1 MIGLAQSVDD
11 DWATLEADF
20 TRFYGHD
27 LRQLCWGSSP
37 WGCRRLL
44 AHVVNLPPDSATV
57 RARMKAPLG
66 WDNSTEMQAATVDS
80 IRHLTDVMVAI
91 NSERPP
97 DALPRVVRPYE
108 EAPVLESVSLA
119 AFGDLIKME

>member
-1 MIGLAQSVDD
+1 MIGLAQSLAD

-27 LRQLCWGSSP
+27 LRQLCWGDSP

-44 AHVVNLPPDSATV
+44 AHVVALPPDSATV

-66 WDNSTEMQAATVDS
+66 WDNATEMQAAAVDS
-80 IRHLTDVMVAI
+80 IRHFTSVMVAI
-91 NSERPP
+91 NSERAGDP
-97 DALPRVVRPYE
+97 LPRVVRPYE
-108 EAPVLESVSLA
+108 DAPVLESISLA
-119 AFGDLIKME
+119 AFGALITKE